1 MYWSISDNGEGVK
14 RRRIQQKF
22 PKLSLDTIATGENSC
37 VLPLACGSLSV
48 LLVRVCWRNCRH
60 IELLLSNV
68 HLHSGD
74 LQASHL
80 CQGRDSAQVAPLRHR
95 QPPLVKIMLH
105 QRQLH
110 HVLRVERFSSVEM
123 EPAEHHTVDQQALDG
138 RRRCAFQF
146 TAQGHTLPPVDFVR
160 EQGICTQKPA
170 EHGLLR
176 LVGHI
181 ASLFPEPGGTIQ
193 PCAQRVEGLLIALVR
208 LVEELL

>member
-1 MYWSISDNGEGVK
+1 MHWSISDNGEGVK
-14 RRRIQQKF
+14 RRRIRQSFKVVVGYNR
-22 PKLSLDTIATGENSC
+22 ATGENSC

-68 HLHSGD
+68 HLHRGD

-95 QPPLVKIMLH
+95 QPPLVKIVLH

-146 TAQGHTLPPVDFVR
+146 TAQSHTLPPVDFVR
-160 EQGICTQKPA
+160 EQGSAPRNP
-170 EHGLLR
+170 LSM
-176 LVGHI
+176 
-181 ASLFPEPGGTIQ
+181 AS
-193 PCAQRVEGLLIALVR
+193 CAS
-208 LVEELL
+208 